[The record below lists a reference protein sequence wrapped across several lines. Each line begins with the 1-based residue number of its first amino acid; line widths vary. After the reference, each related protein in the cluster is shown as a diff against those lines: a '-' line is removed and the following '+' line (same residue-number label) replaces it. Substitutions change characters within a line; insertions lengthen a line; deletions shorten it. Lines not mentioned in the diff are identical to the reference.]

1 MNEVDYIGKKSVAEA
16 IRLSKLTKFIIFQQG
31 ATKGSTPVYRC
42 TEAKTI
48 EKAQRSFEDWA
59 DSILRVNQNNN
70 RAYEILLYSAR
81 TSEAD
86 IEDDTEEKKGTKTD
100 KIRFSF
106 SLNPYNNMMN
116 GFGGGGGGSIAE
128 QIAKGIEDYKKDERL
143 NRLEAELRDLREN
156 GNGQDD
162 DEDEHENAL
171 DKVARLITLVR
182 KGDFK
187 KVAGDDDIPD
197 PDDDEDAD
205 TIEADEEE
213 EKKPKSDPK
222 KDQRVA
228 RLKIALQRIKK
239 CDPEWKGL
247 YKMSELA
254 KKNPTMFDS
263 YMQTLMKMKF

>member
-81 TSEAD
+81 TTEAD
-86 IEDDTEEKKGTKTD
+86 IEDEQEGKDKGTKTD

-116 GFGGGGGGSIAE
+116 GFGMGGGNIQE
-128 QIAKGIEDYKKDERL
+128 MIKQGIDEYKKEERYR
-143 NRLEAELRDLREN
+143 RLEEEIKDLREN
-156 GNGQDD
+156 GNGN
-162 DEDEHENAL
+162 EEEEEHENAL
-171 DKVARLITLVR
+171 DKVARLIQLVR

-187 KVAGDDDIPD
+187 QVAGDHDADLDDDDAEDDIPD
-197 PDDDEDAD
+197 PDDDKQAD
-205 TIEADEEE
+205 KT
-213 EKKPKSDPK
+213 DPK

-228 RLKIALQRIKK
+228 RLKIALQRIRKL
-239 CDPEWKGL
+239 DPEWKGL
-247 YKMSELA
+247 YKLSELA
-254 KKNPTMFDS
+254 KKNPTMFTS
-263 YMQTLMKMKF
+263 YMSTLMKMKL